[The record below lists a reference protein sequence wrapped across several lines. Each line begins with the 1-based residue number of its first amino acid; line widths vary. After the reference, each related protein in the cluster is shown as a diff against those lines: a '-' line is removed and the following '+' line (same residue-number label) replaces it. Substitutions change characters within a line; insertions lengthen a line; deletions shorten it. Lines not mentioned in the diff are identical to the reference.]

1 MVVIIVR
8 LHLMVLE
15 YLSKIF
21 IMKTKTKRLSRTSE
35 DMLTVRLPNKLLKSI
50 TKISKN
56 VAMTRSNFV
65 RTILQKEVDT
75 HPLS

>member
-1 MVVIIVR
+1 
-8 LHLMVLE
+8 
-15 YLSKIF
+15 
-21 IMKTKTKRLSRTSE
+21 MKTKTKRLCRTSE

-50 TKISKN
+50 TKIAKN
-56 VAMTRSNFV
+56 IAMTRSTFV

>member
-1 MVVIIVR
+1 
-8 LHLMVLE
+8 
-15 YLSKIF
+15 
-21 IMKTKTKRLSRTSE
+21 MKTKTKRLSRTSE
-35 DMLTVRLPNKLLKSI
+35 EMLTVRLPNKLLKSI

-56 VAMTRSNFV
+56 IALTRSDFV

>member
-1 MVVIIVR
+1 
-8 LHLMVLE
+8 
-15 YLSKIF
+15 
-21 IMKTKTKRLSRTSE
+21 MKTKTKRLGRTSE

-50 TKISKN
+50 TKIAKN
-56 VAMTRSNFV
+56 IAMTRSTFV

>member
-1 MVVIIVR
+1 
-8 LHLMVLE
+8 
-15 YLSKIF
+15 
-21 IMKTKTKRLSRTSE
+21 MKTKTKRLTRTSE

-50 TKISKN
+50 TKIAKN
-56 VAMTRSNFV
+56 IAMTRSTFV

>member
-1 MVVIIVR
+1 
-8 LHLMVLE
+8 
-15 YLSKIF
+15 
-21 IMKTKTKRLSRTSE
+21 MKTKTKRLSRTSE

-50 TKISKN
+50 TKIAKN
-56 VAMTRSNFV
+56 IAMTRSTFV

>member
-1 MVVIIVR
+1 
-8 LHLMVLE
+8 MVLE

>member
-1 MVVIIVR
+1 
-8 LHLMVLE
+8 
-15 YLSKIF
+15 
-21 IMKTKTKRLSRTSE
+21 MKTKTKRLSRTSE

-56 VAMTRSNFV
+56 IAMTRSTFV

>member
-1 MVVIIVR
+1 
-8 LHLMVLE
+8 
-15 YLSKIF
+15 
-21 IMKTKTKRLSRTSE
+21 MKTKTKRLSRTSE
-35 DMLTVRLPNKLLKSI
+35 EMLTVRLPNKLLKSI

-56 VAMTRSNFV
+56 IAMTRSTFV

>member
-1 MVVIIVR
+1 
-8 LHLMVLE
+8 
-15 YLSKIF
+15 
-21 IMKTKTKRLSRTSE
+21 MKTKTKRLCRTSE

-50 TKISKN
+50 TKIAKN
-56 VAMTRSNFV
+56 VAMTRSTLV

>member
-1 MVVIIVR
+1 
-8 LHLMVLE
+8 
-15 YLSKIF
+15 
-21 IMKTKTKRLSRTSE
+21 MKTKTKRLCRTSE
-35 DMLTVRLPNKLLKSI
+35 NMLTVRLPSKLLKSI
-50 TKISKN
+50 TKIAKD

>member
-1 MVVIIVR
+1 
-8 LHLMVLE
+8 
-15 YLSKIF
+15 
-21 IMKTKTKRLSRTSE
+21 MKTKTKRLCRTSE

-50 TKISKN
+50 TKIAKN
-56 VAMTRSNFV
+56 VAMTRSTFV